1 MASVLVL
8 GVIGVQTLRLNH
20 AKSEITSMKAQEKA
34 AEAAVALRTAQQ
46 AAISQAASS
55 KLSEAQAAVAAD
67 ILTVI
72 VANEEPK
79 DWKTSI
85 ASYCESPIDQKQE
98 RVNKVLGVAAEHQLD
113 NYVAGLLYSSRK
125 Q

>member
-1 MASVLVL
+1 MQAS
-8 GVIGVQTLRLNH
+8 
-20 AKSEITSMKAQEKA
+20 
-34 AEAAVALRTAQQ
+34 TA
-46 AAISQAASS
+46 S
-55 KLSEAQAAVAAD
+55 D

-72 VANEEPK
+72 VANEEPS
-79 DWKTSI
+79 DWK
-85 ASYCESPIDQKQE
+85 ASVPAYCENPVDQKQS

>member
-1 MASVLVL
+1 MAVASVLVL

-55 KLSEAQAAVAAD
+55 KLSEAQAA
-67 ILTVI
+67 TVVKYRTLI
-72 VANEEPK
+72 
-79 DWKTSI
+79 
-85 ASYCESPIDQKQE
+85 E
-98 RVNKVLGVAAEHQLD
+98 RVPVSVPASADKACQIDAPFISLWNAAG
-113 NYVAGLLYSSRK
+113 AGL
-125 Q
+125 